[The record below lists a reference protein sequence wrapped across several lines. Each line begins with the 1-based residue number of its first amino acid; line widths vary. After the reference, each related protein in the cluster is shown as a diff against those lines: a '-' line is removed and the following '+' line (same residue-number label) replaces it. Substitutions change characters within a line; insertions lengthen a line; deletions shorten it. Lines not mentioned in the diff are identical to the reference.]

1 MERWAKERD
10 ELFKKSLAKLRED
23 IVRANA
29 LVREANFL
37 AEEMGKHTEFKVT
50 LQIPAA
56 NLSPNRKKS
65 AFVSEPAILVKRKK
79 EGSQVWSMEKL
90 ENKIIDMREM
100 YEDRKERPPS
110 LKDDK
115 ETASPSLDPF
125 YESQENHNLIGVAN
139 VFLEVLFHNVRLSY
153 HVPIIS
159 QQGEISGRLHVEI
172 SKTDGVL
179 PDRSGDLDGSFR
191 GSLLDISDD
200 SSGRQV
206 TVRVAIKS
214 AVGLPPSLSNFV
226 FCQYTFWG
234 HTEAVVVA
242 PVVDTDAK
250 PGSPG
255 NSNIA
260 FKFNHVQDH
269 VVPVTEEFVEHCA
282 EGALSIEVWGHR
294 STGFTSSWPRLGP
307 DHGRAPVPHF
317 ALPGGQVVGVEAQ
330 AGAVVGDPRADGAGR
345 VRARRGGA
353 PGRRGH
359 GWGVPAPPGPA
370 APPGVS
376 VGAVCIRS
384 RLQRPLDSYQDDDLG
399 VLRERWC
406 DALSRRSEY
415 LAEHLKKITDKP
427 VKSDEDA
434 DREKSLINQWLL
446 LTEEKNAVLAP
457 QPGSDIPGAP
467 ANWEPPVGMENH
479 VPVIFLDLSDDMS
492 VPNSGENGLQVA
504 GANSILPKEQN
515 NSSPLFNLPIV
526 KHFDKE
532 VCAVAAWDS
541 SIHDSMHLN
550 ALTSPNDRIYLILKV
565 SVRLS
570 HPAVMDLILRKRF
583 AINVYKKQS
592 LTEKIRKRISRQD
605 VYFASGVTYEIVAS
619 IPKAFEDLEGR
630 ESLALMAA
638 SGGDSETSDGESY
651 IEKYTR
657 GVSAV
662 ESILTLDRLRQEVAV
677 KELLA
682 AQGRLLRKT
691 ASVPN
696 IAQVMRTS
704 DAGSPLRPDEAAP
717 HRSDSVINLASSSL
731 SEGLDRFLSE
741 GKSAAISSLASS
753 LAVLSPQPTKFVK
766 PMRTVIEEQ
775 TQHREAQP
783 LLLEDDDEQSEDEE
797 RPTATA
803 HNRTVVEAAA
813 ADIAAPEVKNEQAT
827 TSPVPDMAEK
837 AAEEESGQVPESKDK
852 DQGEEF
858 TEFKSYWAA
867 GKDEEVKSE
876 GSDDR
881 QPKPVAAMTHS
892 ITSDGIADLVGKMAT
907 PPSMV
912 SSGYGSQALSSTPL
926 SSEDSGS
933 LRSVGGK

>member
-1 MERWAKERD
+1 M
-10 ELFKKSLAKLRED
+10 S
-23 IVRANA
+23 
-29 LVREANFL
+29 
-37 AEEMGKHTEFKVT
+37 T
-50 LQIPAA
+50 
-56 NLSPNRKKS
+56 
-65 AFVSEPAILVKRKK
+65 
-79 EGSQVWSMEKL
+79 
-90 ENKIIDMREM
+90 
-100 YEDRKERPPS
+100 
-110 LKDDK
+110 
-115 ETASPSLDPF
+115 LDPF

-159 QQGEISGRLHVEI
+159 QQGEIAGRLHVEI

-179 PDRSGDLDGSFR
+179 PDRAGDLDGSFR

-200 SSGRQV
+200 GSGRQV

-226 FCQYTFWG
+226 FCQYTFWN

-242 PVVDTDAK
+242 PIVDTDAK
-250 PGSPG
+250 PISPG
-255 NSNIA
+255 DTNTV
-260 FKFNHVQDH
+260 FKFSHVQDF
-269 VVPVTEEFVEHCA
+269 VVPVTEEFMEHCA

-294 STGFTSSWPRLGP
+294 STGFTSSGHGWDLTAGGGPQSHVSHSLVDRDSYAVRPGRSHAFIQFRFFSQSWGVAPVEVVPRGGRG
-307 DHGRAPVPHF
+307 HGRASVR
-317 ALPGGQVVGVEAQ
+317 LRQGQQ
-330 AGAVVGDPRADGAGR
+330 
-345 VRARRGGA
+345 RRLVF
-353 PGRRGH
+353 R
-359 GWGVPAPPGPA
+359 
-370 APPGVS
+370 
-376 VGAVCIRS
+376 
-384 RLQRPLDSYQDDDLG
+384 DDDLG

-415 LAEHLKKITDKP
+415 LAEHLQKITDKT

-434 DREKSLINQWLL
+434 EREKSLINQWLL

-467 ANWEPPVGMENH
+467 ANWEPPVGMEDH

-515 NSSPLFNLPIV
+515 NTSPLFQLPIV

-592 LTEKIRKRISRQD
+592 LTDKIRKRISRQD

-638 SGGDSETSDGESY
+638 SGGDGETSDGESY

-696 IAQVMRTS
+696 IAQVMRAT
-704 DAGSPLRPDEAAP
+704 DAGSPLRPDEPAP

-783 LLLEDDDEQSEDEE
+783 LLLEDNDEQSEDEE
-797 RPTATA
+797 RPTTAAAPPARKADAEEMPAAATA
-803 HNRTVVEAAA
+803 EAMVAGEVASLVE
-813 ADIAAPEVKNEQAT
+813 K
-827 TSPVPDMAEK
+827 
-837 AAEEESGQVPESKDK
+837 EEGRGGRVPEPKDK
-852 DQGEEF
+852 DKEEEF
-858 TEFKSYWAA
+858 TEFKSYWASSS

-881 QPKPVAAMTHS
+881 QPKPAAAMTHS
-892 ITSDGIADLVGKMAT
+892 ITSDGIADLVVGRAFSVLYTLFFFLVIRCNVCLVASKKI
-907 PPSMV
+907 
-912 SSGYGSQALSSTPL
+912 GYMFI
-926 SSEDSGS
+926 
-933 LRSVGGK
+933 RSYIHIHSFI